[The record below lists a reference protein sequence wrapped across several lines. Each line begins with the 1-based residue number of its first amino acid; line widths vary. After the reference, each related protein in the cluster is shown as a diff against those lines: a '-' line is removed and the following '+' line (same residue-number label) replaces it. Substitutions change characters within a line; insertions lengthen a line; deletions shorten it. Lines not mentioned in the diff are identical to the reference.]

1 MNFLYFLQIC
11 VMIFIYSRKC
21 DYMQL
26 DLNIF
31 REYDIRGVYPTM
43 INEQVAYLI
52 GRSYGSYIQE
62 KYNQKSCVVG
72 HDNRLSSQSLSDMLI
87 KGITDS
93 GCNVIDN
100 GLVTT
105 PMHYYSRYL
114 NYMFGIMVTASH
126 NPKDDNGFKFSFDHL
141 ANARGDMIYDFR
153 DYTTRAQFLSG
164 QGTITKEDIT
174 EKYISYMK
182 NNISLGQRR
191 RKVIID
197 CGNGTTS
204 IIARKIHEKFNLDF
218 EIIFEES
225 NGAFPNHH
233 PDPSVEQNLTELKKR
248 VVKEHADLGIA
259 YDGDGDRV
267 GIIDDEGKYIP
278 ADIYMILII
287 RDLINKVNKKTFLYD
302 VKCTKALEDE
312 IKKLGGESLIY
323 RTGASY
329 TQAKLKEED
338 LAFGGE
344 YSGHIYFRD
353 RDTDIGSGIYAG
365 LRLVEI
371 MSKNN
376 YKLSEMVKS
385 INRYYSTPEIKIA
398 VADNIKFQVIE
409 NIKNYCI
416 TQSWPI
422 NDIDGI
428 RVNFSNG
435 WALVRASNTGPNITV
450 RFEAI
455 DTQTLANLQTIFTNL
470 INQNLKLYQ

>member
-1 MNFLYFLQIC
+1 
-11 VMIFIYSRKC
+11 
-21 DYMQL
+21 MQL

-52 GRSYGSYIQE
+52 GRSYGSYLRE
-62 KYNQKSCVVG
+62 KLNQNTCVVG
-72 HDNRLSSQSLSDMLI
+72 HDNRLSSPSLSDALI
-87 KGITDS
+87 KGITES
-93 GCNVIDN
+93 GCNVIDY

-114 NYMFGIMVTASH
+114 NYLYGIMVTASH

-141 ANARGDMIYDFR
+141 ANARGDMIREFR
-153 DYTTRAQFLSG
+153 DYTTKAQFLSG
-164 QGTITKEDIT
+164 QGTITRDNIM
-174 EKYISYMK
+174 EKYIAYMK
-182 NNISLGQRR
+182 NNINLGQRR

-204 IIARKIHEKFNLDF
+204 IVARKIHEKFNVDF
-218 EIIFEES
+218 EIIYEES
-225 NGAFPNHH
+225 NGNFPNHH
-233 PDPSVEQNLTELKKR
+233 PDPSIESNLTELKKR
-248 VVKEHADLGIA
+248 VVKERADFGIA

-267 GIIDDEGKYIP
+267 GIIDDEGKFVP
-278 ADIYMILII
+278 ADIYMILMI
-287 RDLINKVNKKTFLYD
+287 RDLIGKVNKKTFLYD

-312 IKKLGGESLIY
+312 INKLGGTPLIY

-329 TQAKLKEED
+329 TQAKLKEDD
-338 LAFGGE
+338 LPFGGE

-353 RDTDIGSGIYAG
+353 RDTDLGSGIYAG
-365 LRLVEI
+365 LRLLEI

-376 YKLSEMVKS
+376 YKLSDMIRT
-385 INRYYSTPEIKIA
+385 INKYSSTPEIK
-398 VADNIKFQVIE
+398 VQVPDTIKFQIIE
-409 NIKNYCI
+409 NMKNYCI
-416 TQSWPI
+416 GQNWPV

-435 WALVRASNTGPNITV
+435 WALVRASNTGPNITL

-455 DTQTLANLQTIFTNL
+455 DTQTLNNLKNIFTNL
-470 INQNLKLYQ
+470 LNENLKLYQ